1 MKLLLD
7 EQMPRK
13 IARRFPDGITVDHVQ
28 LNGWE
33 GIKNGALLK
42 IAAENGYDALISAD
56 KNMSYQQN
64 DQKLP
69 LSVVVLHVYQLR
81 IEHLMPLIPSAL
93 EKLRSTSEPAFI
105 RVDAENQMNRSKD
118 K

>member
-13 IARRFPDGITVDHVQ
+13 IARHFPEDITVDHVHHK
-28 LNGWE
+28 GWE
-33 GIKNGALLK
+33 GIKNGELLK
-42 IAAENGYDALISAD
+42 RAAADGYDALISAD

-64 DQKLP
+64 DRALMI
-69 LSVVVLHVYQLR
+69 SVVILHVFQLR
-81 IEHLMPLIPSAL
+81 IEHLEPLIKTAL
-93 EKLRSTSEPAFI
+93 KELRSVSVPTFI
-105 RVDAENQMNRSKD
+105 RVDSEQISNEK